1 MLEVLAGGPQ
11 TTVQDLGRPG
21 YLHTGMPPSGA
32 FDSSAL
38 RVANLLVGNNP
49 GGRYLVG
56 RDPGDAGL
64 EILLMGCR
72 LRAMADHVIAVTGGD
87 LTPTR
92 NGEPLPMWQTVLV
105 REGDVIAFQAPRAG
119 VRAYLAV
126 AGGIDVPRF
135 LGSRATNVRAA
146 VGGVE
151 GRALQPGDHLRIGE
165 PARDA
170 ADLEGRAWP
179 EEYRP
184 AQGAPWTVRVVLGPQ
199 DHLFTPESV
208 ETFLTTDWKLSPISD
223 RMGCRYIGPK
233 LDFLPRPDYLIE
245 QAGSDPSNIV
255 DDGTPLGGI
264 QVPSGLEPIVMGAD
278 VPSFGGY
285 AKIATVISSDIGV
298 VGQGKPGDVVR
309 FRAVDPAE
317 AEEIGLAHEALI
329 DESKVERRAIGYR
342 LLAIGCLPAF
352 DSRRPVP
359 PSSFDR

>member
-1 MLEVLAGGPQ
+1 MLEVLSGGPQ

-32 FDSSAL
+32 FDSFAL
-38 RVANLLVGNNP
+38 RVGNLLVGNTP

-64 EILLMGCR
+64 EILLFGCR
-72 LRAMADHVIAVTGGD
+72 LRATTDHVIAVTGGD

-92 NGEPLPMWQTVLV
+92 NGAPLPMWKAVLV
-105 REGDVIAFQAPRAG
+105 REGDVIAFQAPRLG

-126 AGGIDVPRF
+126 AGGIDVPEF
-135 LGSRATNVRAA
+135 LGSKATNVRAG

-151 GRALQPGDHLRIGE
+151 GRILKTGDLLQVGESSQTLSALV
-165 PARDA
+165 
-170 ADLEGRAWP
+170 GRTWP
-179 EEYRP
+179 EEQRP
-184 AQGAPWTVRVVLGPQ
+184 EHAVPWTVRVVLGPQ
-199 DHLFTPESV
+199 NDLFTPASV
-208 ETFLTTDWKLSPISD
+208 ETFLTVDWKLSPISD
-223 RMGCRYIGPK
+223 RMGCRYIGPT
-233 LDFLPRPDYLIE
+233 LEFLPRPDYLIE

-298 VGQGKPGDVVR
+298 VGQGKPGDVVH
-309 FRAVDPAE
+309 FRAVNVEE
-317 AEEIGLAHEALI
+317 AEEIGLAREVLI
-329 DESKVERRAIGYR
+329 QEGTVVRAT
-342 LLAIGCLPAF
+342 
-352 DSRRPVP
+352 
-359 PSSFDR
+359 

>member
-1 MLEVLAGGPQ
+1 MFEVIDGGPQ

-32 FDSSAL
+32 FDSFSL

-64 EILLMGCR
+64 EILLLGCK
-72 LRAMADHVIAVTGGD
+72 LRATADHVIAVTGGD
-87 LTPTR
+87 LSPTR
-92 NGEPLPMWQTVLV
+92 NGEPLPMWQSV
-105 REGDVIAFQAPRAG
+105 RVGAGDVIAFPMPRLG
-119 VRAYLAV
+119 VRAYLAIT
-126 AGGIDVPRF
+126 GGIDVPMF

-146 VGGVE
+146 AGGID
-151 GRALQPGDHLRIGE
+151 GRGLKTGDQLCIGKPTRTLSQLAGRSW
-165 PARDA
+165 PAA
-170 ADLEGRAWP
+170 A
-179 EEYRP
+179 RP
-184 AQGAPWTVRVVLGPQ
+184 AHAVPWTVRVVLGPQ
-199 DHLFTPESV
+199 DHLFEPESV

-233 LDFLPRPDYLIE
+233 LEFLPRPDYLIE

-285 AKIATVISSDIGV
+285 AKIATVISSDIGI
-298 VGQGKPGDVVR
+298 VGQGKPGDIVQ
-309 FRAVDPAE
+309 FRAVDVAE
-317 AEEIGLAHEALI
+317 AEEIGLAQEALI
-329 DESKVERRAIGYR
+329 AESTVVQA
-342 LLAIGCLPAF
+342 
-352 DSRRPVP
+352 
-359 PSSFDR
+359 

>member
-32 FDSSAL
+32 FDSFSL

-64 EILLMGCR
+64 EILLFGCR
-72 LRAMADHVIAVTGGD
+72 LRATADHVIAVTGGD
-87 LTPTR
+87 LTPTL
-92 NGEPLPMWQTVLV
+92 NGAPLPMWQAVV
-105 REGDVIAFQAPRAG
+105 IRAGDEITFRASRAG
-119 VRAYLAV
+119 VRAYLAI
-126 AGGIDVPRF
+126 AGGIDVPTF

-151 GRALQPGDHLRIGE
+151 GRALQPGDRLQIGK

-170 ADLEGRAWP
+170 SELDGCSWP
-179 EEYRP
+179 EAARP
-184 AQGAPWTVRVVLGPQ
+184 ALGAPWTVRVVLGPQ
-199 DHLFTPESV
+199 DHLFQSESV
-208 ETFLTTDWKLSPISD
+208 EAFLAVDWKLSPISD

-298 VGQGKPGDVVR
+298 VGQGKPGDIVG
-309 FRAVDPAE
+309 FRAVSVAE
-317 AEEIGLAHEALI
+317 AEEIGLAREALLSESTV
-329 DESKVERRAIGYR
+329 DEA
-342 LLAIGCLPAF
+342 
-352 DSRRPVP
+352 
-359 PSSFDR
+359 

>member
-1 MLEVLAGGPQ
+1 MFEVLSGGPQ

-32 FDSSAL
+32 FDNHAL

-64 EILLMGCR
+64 EVLLFGCR
-72 LRAMADHVIAVTGGD
+72 LRATADHLIAITGGD
-87 LTPTR
+87 LTPLL
-92 NGEPLPMWQTVLV
+92 NGKPLPMWTSLRV
-105 REGDVIAFQAPRAG
+105 RTGDEIAFQAPRAG

-126 AGGIDVPRF
+126 AGGIDVPPF
-135 LGSRATNVRAA
+135 LGSRATNVRAT

-151 GRALQPGDHLRIGE
+151 GRGLTTGDVLRIGE
-165 PARDA
+165 PARPLGY
-170 ADLEGRAWP
+170 LEGRVWP
-179 EEYRP
+179 EASRP
-184 AQGAPWTVRVVLGPQ
+184 RLAEPWTVRVVLGPQ
-199 DHLFTPESV
+199 DHLFTPESI
-208 ETFLTTDWKLSPISD
+208 ETFLTVDWKLSPISD

-233 LDFLPRPDYLIE
+233 LDFLPRPDYLVE

-285 AKIATVISSDIGV
+285 AKIATVISGDIGV

-309 FRAVDPAE
+309 FRAVGVEE
-317 AEEIGLAHEALI
+317 AEEIGLAREASLSEATVI
-329 DESKVERRAIGYR
+329 HA
-342 LLAIGCLPAF
+342 
-352 DSRRPVP
+352 
-359 PSSFDR
+359 

>member
-1 MLEVLAGGPQ
+1 MFEVLNGGPQ

-32 FDSSAL
+32 FDSFSL

-56 RDPGDAGL
+56 RDPGEAGL
-64 EILLMGCR
+64 EVLLFGCR
-72 LRAMADHVIAVTGGD
+72 LRATANHVIAVTGGD
-87 LTPTR
+87 LTPTL
-92 NGEPLPMWQTVLV
+92 NGTPLPMWQAVQI
-105 REGDVIAFQAPRAG
+105 REGDVIAFQAPRSG

-126 AGGIDVPRF
+126 AGGIQVPEF
-135 LGSRATNVRAA
+135 LGSKATNVRAG

-151 GRALQPGDHLRIGE
+151 GRILKTGDMLQIGE
-165 PARDA
+165 SSKPADA
-170 ADLEGRAWP
+170 LVGRTWP
-179 EEYRP
+179 EEKRP
-184 AQGAPWTVRVVLGPQ
+184 VMGEPWTVRVVLGPQ
-199 DHLFTPESV
+199 DDLFKPASV

-233 LDFLPRPDYLIE
+233 LEFLPRPDYLIE

-285 AKIATVISSDIGV
+285 AKIATVISADIGV
-298 VGQGKPGDVVR
+298 VGQGKPGDTVR
-309 FRAVDPAE
+309 FQAIGVAE
-317 AEEIGLAHEALI
+317 AEEIGLGREALL
-329 DESKVERRAIGYR
+329 VEGGRGM
-342 LLAIGCLPAF
+342 GG
-352 DSRRPVP
+352 
-359 PSSFDR
+359 

>member
-1 MLEVLAGGPQ
+1 MLEVIAGGPQ

-32 FDSSAL
+32 FDSFSL

-64 EILLMGCR
+64 EVLLMGCR
-72 LRAMADHVIAVTGGD
+72 LRATADQLIAVTGGD
-87 LTPTR
+87 LTPTL
-92 NGEPLPMWQTVLV
+92 NGASLPMWQTVTI
-105 REGDVIAFQAPRAG
+105 RAGDEIAFQAPRAG

-126 AGGIDVPRF
+126 AGGIDVPAF

-146 VGGVE
+146 VGGIE
-151 GRALQPGDHLRIGE
+151 GRALKPGDLLPIGE
-165 PARDA
+165 PSA
-170 ADLEGRAWP
+170 AATALAGRVWP
-179 EEYRP
+179 EAARP
-184 AQGAPWTVRVVLGPQ
+184 ELGAPWTVRVVLGPQ
-199 DHLFTPESV
+199 DHLFTPQSV
-208 ETFLTTDWKLSPISD
+208 ETFLTVDWKLSSISD

-309 FRAVDPAE
+309 FRAVSASD
-317 AEEIGLAHEALI
+317 AEEIGLAQ
-329 DESKVERRAIGYR
+329 ERLVREGGGWRVAGD
-342 LLAIGCLPAF
+342 G
-352 DSRRPVP
+352 
-359 PSSFDR
+359 

>member
-1 MLEVLAGGPQ
+1 MFEVLSGGPQ

-32 FDSSAL
+32 FDSFSL

-64 EILLMGCR
+64 EVLLMGCR
-72 LRAMADHVIAVTGGD
+72 LRAATEHVIAVTGGD
-87 LTPTR
+87 LDPTL
-92 NGEPLPMWQTVLV
+92 NGQPLPMWQAIRV
-105 REGDVIAFQAPRAG
+105 REGDEIAFRSPRSG
-119 VRAYLAV
+119 VRAYLAI
-126 AGGIDVPRF
+126 AGGIDVPPF

-151 GRALQPGDHLRIGE
+151 GRGLKTGDELRIGE
-165 PARDA
+165 PRKA
-170 ADLEGRAWP
+170 ASELEGRAWP
-179 EEYRP
+179 AASRP
-184 AQGAPWTVRVVLGPQ
+184 AIGAPWTVRVVLGPQ
-199 DHLFTPESV
+199 DHLFQPESV

-233 LDFLPRPDYLIE
+233 LEFLPRPDYLVE

-298 VGQGKPGDVVR
+298 VGQGKPGDIVR
-309 FRAVDPAE
+309 FRAVAAAE
-317 AEEIGLAHEALI
+317 AEEIGLAQEALVQ
-329 DESKVERRAIGYR
+329 EGVGMSG
-342 LLAIGCLPAF
+342 
-352 DSRRPVP
+352 
-359 PSSFDR
+359 

>member
-1 MLEVLAGGPQ
+1 MLDVISGGPQ

-21 YLHTGMPPSGA
+21 FLHTGMPPSGA
-32 FDSSAL
+32 FDSFSL

-64 EILLMGCR
+64 EVLLMGCR
-72 LRAMADHVIAVTGGD
+72 VRATGDHVIAVTGGD
-87 LTPTR
+87 LTPTL
-92 NGEPLPMWQTVLV
+92 NDAPLPMWEAVQV
-105 REGDVIAFQAPRAG
+105 RAGDEIAFKAPRRG

-126 AGGIDVPRF
+126 TGGIDVPTF

-151 GRALQPGDHLRIGE
+151 GRGLKPGDHLLIGE
-165 PARDA
+165 PKQDLG
-170 ADLEGRAWP
+170 DLERRSWP
-179 EEYRP
+179 EEARP
-184 AQGAPWTVRVVLGPQ
+184 DHTAPWTVRVVLGPQ

-208 ETFLTTDWKLSPISD
+208 ETFLTADWKLSPISD

-285 AKIATVISSDIGV
+285 AKIATVIGSDIGV
-298 VGQGKPGDVVR
+298 VGQGKPGDTVH
-309 FRAVDPAE
+309 FRAIDVTE
-317 AEEIGLAHEALI
+317 AEEIGLTQEQSLREIGRAL
-329 DESKVERRAIGYR
+329 G
-342 LLAIGCLPAF
+342 
-352 DSRRPVP
+352 
-359 PSSFDR
+359 

>member
-1 MLEVLAGGPQ
+1 MMLEVVSGGPQ

-32 FDSSAL
+32 FDSFSL

-64 EILLMGCR
+64 EVLLLGCR
-72 LRAMADHVIAVTGGD
+72 LRATADHVIAVTGGD
-87 LTPTR
+87 LSPTL
-92 NGEPLPMWQTVLV
+92 NDAPLPMWRAILV
-105 REGDVIAFQAPRAG
+105 RPGDVIAFTTPRRG

-126 AGGIDVPRF
+126 AGGIDVPTF
-135 LGSRATNVRAA
+135 LGSRATNVRAT

-151 GRALQPGDHLRIGE
+151 GRGLKTGDRLRVGT
-165 PARDA
+165 PARPLA
-170 ADLEGRAWP
+170 ELADRSWP
-179 EEYRP
+179 EH
-184 AQGAPWTVRVVLGPQ
+184 AQPQLGEPWTVRVVLGPQ
-199 DHLFTPESV
+199 DHLFEPESV
-208 ETFLTTDWKLSPISD
+208 ETFLTVDWKLSPISD

-233 LDFLPRPDYLIE
+233 LEFLPRPDYLIE

-255 DDGTPLGGI
+255 DDGTPLGAI

-298 VGQGKPGDVVR
+298 VGQGKPGDIVH
-309 FRAVDPAE
+309 FRAVDAAE
-317 AEEIGLAHEALI
+317 AEELGLAQDAMLT
-329 DESKVERRAIGYR
+329 DATVVRA
-342 LLAIGCLPAF
+342 
-352 DSRRPVP
+352 
-359 PSSFDR
+359 

>member
-1 MLEVLAGGPQ
+1 MMLEVVSGGPQ

-32 FDSSAL
+32 FDSFSL

-64 EILLMGCR
+64 EVLLLGCR
-72 LRAMADHVIAVTGGD
+72 LQATADHVIAVTGGD
-87 LTPTR
+87 LNPTL
-92 NGEPLPMWQTVLV
+92 NDAPLPMWRSILV
-105 REGDVIAFQAPRAG
+105 RPGDMIAFTAPRHG

-126 AGGIDVPRF
+126 AGGIDVPPF

-146 VGGVE
+146 VGGIE
-151 GRALQPGDHLRIGE
+151 GRGLKSGDQIQVGT
-165 PARDA
+165 PAKPTSA
-170 ADLEGRAWP
+170 VVGRSWP
-179 EEYRP
+179 EEARP
-184 AQGAPWTVRVVLGPQ
+184 AQGSPWVVRVVLGPQ
-199 DHLFTPESV
+199 DELFTPESV
-208 ETFLTTDWKLSPISD
+208 ETFLNVDWKLSPISD

-233 LDFLPRPDYLIE
+233 LEFLPRPDYLIE

-298 VGQGKPGDVVR
+298 VGQGKPGDIVR
-309 FRAVDPAE
+309 FRAVSVAE
-317 AEEIGLAHEALI
+317 AEEIGLAKEALLT
-329 DESKVERRAIGYR
+329 ESTVVE
-342 LLAIGCLPAF
+342 
-352 DSRRPVP
+352 V
-359 PSSFDR
+359 

>member
-1 MLEVLAGGPQ
+1 MLEVLNGGPQ

-21 YLHTGMPPSGA
+21 FLNTGMPPSGA
-32 FDSSAL
+32 FDSFSL
-38 RVANLLVGNNP
+38 RVANLLVGNNA

-64 EILLMGCR
+64 EVLLFGCR
-72 LRAMADHVIAVTGGD
+72 LRATSEHVIAVTGGD
-87 LTPTR
+87 LTPTL
-92 NGEPLPMWQTVLV
+92 NGAPLPMWRSVRV
-105 REGDVIAFQAPRAG
+105 REDDVIAFQAPRAG

-126 AGGIDVPRF
+126 AGAIDVPPF

-151 GRALQPGDHLRIGE
+151 GRALQTGDVLKIGE
-165 PARDA
+165 PSRPLS
-170 ADLEGRAWP
+170 DLEDRTWP
-179 EEYRP
+179 QELRP
-184 AQGAPWTVRVVLGPQ
+184 ALGEPWTVRVVLGPQ

-208 ETFLTTDWKLSPISD
+208 ETFLTVDWKLSPISD

-298 VGQGKPGDVVR
+298 VGQGKPGDIVR
-309 FRAVDPAE
+309 FRAVDAAA
-317 AEEIGLAHEALI
+317 AEEIGLRQEA
-329 DESKVERRAIGYR
+329 VVRG
-342 LLAIGCLPAF
+342 
-352 DSRRPVP
+352 
-359 PSSFDR
+359 DRVMG

>member
-1 MLEVLAGGPQ
+1 MFEVLSGGPQ

-32 FDSSAL
+32 FDSFSL
-38 RVANLLVGNNP
+38 RIGNLLVGNNP

-64 EILLMGCR
+64 EVLLMGCK
-72 LRAMADHVIAVTGGD
+72 LRATSDHVIAVTGGD
-87 LTPTR
+87 LDPTL
-92 NGEPLPMWQTVLV
+92 NGEPLPMWQAIRV
-105 REGDVIAFQAPRAG
+105 RAGDEIAFRAPRRG
-119 VRAYLAV
+119 VRAYLAI
-126 AGGIDVPRF
+126 AGGIDVPTF

-151 GRALQPGDHLRIGE
+151 GRGLKTGDRLRIGE
-165 PARDA
+165 PRQSAG
-170 ADLEGRAWP
+170 DLEGRRWP
-179 EEYRP
+179 EAERP
-184 AQGAPWTVRVVLGPQ
+184 IQGTPWTVRVVLGPQ
-199 DHLFTPESV
+199 DHLFQPGSV

-233 LDFLPRPDYLIE
+233 LEFLPRPDYLIE

-298 VGQGKPGDVVR
+298 VGQGKPGDIVR
-309 FRAVDPAE
+309 FQAVPAVE
-317 AEEIGLAHEALI
+317 AEEIGLAQEARI
-329 DESKVERRAIGYR
+329 AESTVVRA
-342 LLAIGCLPAF
+342 
-352 DSRRPVP
+352 
-359 PSSFDR
+359 

>member
-1 MLEVLAGGPQ
+1 MMLEVVSGGPQ

-32 FDSSAL
+32 FDSFSL

-64 EILLMGCR
+64 EVLLLGCR
-72 LRAMADHVIAVTGGD
+72 LQATADHVIAVTGGD
-87 LTPTR
+87 LNPTL
-92 NGEPLPMWQTVLV
+92 NDAPLPMWRSILV
-105 REGDVIAFQAPRAG
+105 RPGDMIAFTAPRRG

-126 AGGIDVPRF
+126 AGGIDVPPF

-146 VGGVE
+146 VGGIA
-151 GRALQPGDHLRIGE
+151 GRGLKAGDQIQVGT
-165 PARDA
+165 PAQSTSA
-170 ADLEGRAWP
+170 VVGRSWP
-179 EEYRP
+179 EEARP
-184 AQGAPWTVRVVLGPQ
+184 TQGDPWTVRVVLGPQ
-199 DHLFTPESV
+199 DALFTPESV
-208 ETFLTTDWKLSPISD
+208 ETFLSVNWKLSPISD

-233 LDFLPRPDYLIE
+233 LEFLPRPDYLIE

-285 AKIATVISSDIGV
+285 AKIATVISSDIGL
-298 VGQGKPGDVVR
+298 VGQGKPGDIVR
-309 FRAVDPAE
+309 FRAVSVAE
-317 AEEIGLAHEALI
+317 AEEIGLAKEALLT
-329 DESKVERRAIGYR
+329 ESTVVE
-342 LLAIGCLPAF
+342 
-352 DSRRPVP
+352 V
-359 PSSFDR
+359 